1 MLAALLIVFREVF
14 EAGLIV
20 GIVMAVTTGVAG
32 RGLWVAGGVAAGVL
46 GACLVALFT
55 SGLSSLFGGS
65 GQEVFNAGIL
75 GFAVIMLTW
84 HNVWMARHGRELAAE
99 LQAAGEA
106 VVAGSK
112 SLAALAIVVAIAVL
126 REGSE
131 VVLFLYGVAAAQ
143 GGASWGMVGGG
154 FVGLILGSLV
164 CLATYLG
171 LITIPTR
178 YLFGVTSTLIAFLA
192 AGLAA
197 QAIAFLQQ
205 ANILTAYDGTVWDTS
220 WILSEFQLSGPRPA
234 HADWLCRPAD
244 RNAAH
249 RLCGD
254 AGHHR
259 CADEALLRTGSAAAA
274 DSVRRLRSRL
284 RRHRPGDGVVGAAV
298 SHENFAKIGELGLQA
313 LDIQANDAAA
323 RERHDDDARRR
334 ILRLEFNGEQIE
346 PCVLVRLIEIAA
358 LAAEHALE
366 AQCRAATP
374 IIRFVRG
381 LGIGGADPVE
391 AAEPHDEAVLLRLPE
406 NIGNTYQGVLQMRRH
421 HFNIVAIER
430 NEFKLVNGSVHQRAL
445 PGLV

>member
-1 MLAALLIVFREVF
+1 VLAALLIVFREVF

-20 GIVMAVTTGVAG
+20 GIVMAVTAGVAG

-55 SGLSSLFGGS
+55 GGLSALFGGS

-143 GGASWGMVGGG
+143 GGASWGMIGGG
-154 FVGLILGSLV
+154 LVGLVLGSLV
-164 CLATYLG
+164 CFATYLG

-205 ANILTAYDGTVWDTS
+205 ADILTAFDRTVWDTS
-220 WILSEFQLSGPRPA
+220 WILSDSSYLGRALHTLIGYVDQPTGMQLI
-234 HADWLCRPAD
+234 
-244 RNAAH
+244 
-249 RLCGD
+249 
-254 AGHHR
+254 
-259 CADEALLRTGSAAAA
+259 
-274 DSVRRLRSRL
+274 VY
-284 RRHRPGDGVVGAAV
+284 VVT
-298 SHENFAKIGELGLQA
+298 
-313 LDIQANDAAA
+313 
-323 RERHDDDARRR
+323 
-334 ILRLEFNGEQIE
+334 
-346 PCVLVRLIEIAA
+346 LVAI
-358 LAAEHALE
+358 
-366 AQCRAATP
+366 
-374 IIRFVRG
+374 
-381 LGIGGADPVE
+381 
-391 AAEPHDEAVLLRLPE
+391 AVL
-406 NIGNTYQGVLQMRRH
+406 M
-421 HFNIVAIER
+421 
-430 NEFKLVNGSVHQRAL
+430 KLFSAPAVRQPRTA
-445 PGLV
+445 